1 VSRIRSC
8 TDDVDIPPLYDV
20 SISLQRKANVMLTGS
35 EVGVRETRS
44 IQERVE
50 IALLCDGLQAVGIRK
65 ICSVLK

>member
-1 VSRIRSC
+1 
-8 TDDVDIPPLYDV
+8 
-20 SISLQRKANVMLTGS
+20 MLTGS
-35 EVGVRETRS
+35 EVGVGETRS